1 MFTLYHISAEHFFKK
16 KKKVDESPNR
26 VLDILLP
33 LKWVLILCFCMF
45 IPFFLILYKCDLL

>member
-1 MFTLYHISAEHFFKK
+1 MFTLYHISAEHFLKK

-26 VLDILLP
+26 VLDVLLP
-33 LKWVLILCFCMF
+33 LKWVLILCFRMF